1 LYLFADQ
8 LLSKCGTV
16 PNGACAKTESIL
28 GKEAILPP
36 EILQKVKTFI
46 KGERM
51 ETGHELF
58 VHGLNDMMDA
68 EHQLVDA
75 LEENANDSSRA
86 DLKKAF
92 EQHRKETEGQIE
104 RLQQC
109 FELLGEQSE
118 ETECHGIR
126 GLVAE
131 KKAFTEEDPSEDLI
145 DVFNVGAAI
154 KAESYEICE
163 YESLID
169 MAREMKHTKV
179 AQLLS
184 QNLKEE
190 KATLKKMEA
199 FSEKVKPNEMMNEEQ
214 QRKASSYSNS
224 RRKRAA

>member
-1 LYLFADQ
+1 MQ
-8 LLSKCGTV
+8 
-16 PNGACAKTESIL
+16 
-28 GKEAILPP
+28 
-36 EILQKVKTFI
+36 
-46 KGERM
+46 
-51 ETGHELF
+51 TGHELF

-68 EHQLVDA
+68 EHQLLEA

-92 EQHRKETEGQIE
+92 EQHRRETEGQVK
-104 RLQQC
+104 RLEQC
-109 FELLGEQSE
+109 FQILGEEQE

-126 GLVAE
+126 GLIAE
-131 KKAFTEEDPSEDLI
+131 KKAFTEENPSEDLI
-145 DVFNVGAAI
+145 DVFNVGAGI

-169 MAREMKHTKV
+169 LAREMKHTKV
-179 AQLLS
+179 AQLLR

-214 QRKASSYSNS
+214 QQKASASTRSSARS
-224 RRKRAA
+224 RRAA